1 MSEGLPPEVEQ
12 PFWLSRDWWYRAGH
26 TTVAVWVGTGLA
38 FLATLV
44 AARSLGP
51 TKYGSV
57 VLAVSLAGLIA
68 TLLDLTL
75 EEAVVFHGSRL
86 LAAQD
91 LGAFR
96 GLLSAALAIDALNA
110 LLVLAAVVSFA
121 GVISAPLSGGNTSP
135 ALLRVAALAAFATT
149 LDGTTGAVLL
159 LARRPELRAWM
170 GAWAALVR
178 VAAILIALRL
188 RAGPM
193 AVVSAFA
200 VASAIG
206 AVSQGL
212 VAWRVAHGRWPGREK
227 GARSVRAWARQLIGF
242 GIHTALATSVLA
254 GRGAL
259 IPVVFG
265 RLAGVQALGSFS
277 VANLP
282 VSAASVAT
290 GGVRMSLFR
299 EQAHMS
305 AQGDWSRLRRS
316 VRGHVFIGFAVGVP
330 AAAIGYFLLPWLIP
344 IMYSPAFSGS
354 VTSARILLIAAVLYL
369 ALGWTKTLP
378 AATGRPGLRTAVAG
392 VDLGVSVLLV
402 WALAAHESVGAA
414 TAVSMSTALL
424 LVAWWLVL
432 RSILTRMKQQGTAH
446 PVADAGTAP

>member
-1 MSEGLPPEVEQ
+1 MSEILSSEVDQ
-12 PFWLSRDWWYRAGH
+12 PFWLSRDWWFRAGH
-26 TTVAVWVGTGLA
+26 TTVAVWVGTGFA

-44 AARSLGP
+44 AARTLGP
-51 TKYGSV
+51 TGYGEV
-57 VLAVSLAGLIA
+57 VLAVSLAGLVF

-86 LAAQD
+86 LAAHD

-96 GLLSAALAIDALNA
+96 GLLSSALAIDALNGV
-110 LLVLAAVVSFA
+110 LVLAAVVLFA
-121 GVISAPLSGGNTSP
+121 GVISELLSGGNTSSE
-135 ALLRVAALAAFATT
+135 LLRVAALAVFATT

-159 LARRPELRAWM
+159 LARRPDLRAWM
-170 GAWAALVR
+170 GAWAMLVR
-178 VAAILIALRL
+178 VAAVLIALRL
-188 RAGPM
+188 GGGPM

-200 VASAIG
+200 VAAAIG

-212 VAWRVAHGRWPGREK
+212 VAWRVAHRIWPWHEK
-227 GARSVRAWARQLIGF
+227 GARPVRAWARSLVGF

-265 RLAGVQALGSFS
+265 RVAGLHALGSFS

-290 GGVRMSLFR
+290 SGLRTSLFR
-299 EQAHMS
+299 EQAHLS

-316 VRGHVFIGFAVGVP
+316 VQGHVLIGFALGVP
-330 AAAIGYFLLPWLIP
+330 AAAIGYFLLPWLISTL
-344 IMYSPAFSGS
+344 YTPAFSGS
-354 VTSARILLIAAVLYL
+354 VAPARILLIAAVLYF

-378 AATGRPGLRTAVAG
+378 AAVGRPGLRTAVAG
-392 VDLGVSVLLV
+392 VDLGVSILLV
-402 WALAAHESVGAA
+402 WRLAVYGAVGAA
-414 TAVSMSTALL
+414 TAVSASTILL
-424 LVAWWLVL
+424 AFIWWFVL
-432 RSILTRMKQQGTAH
+432 RSILDRMRQQGSVPPITDVRRE
-446 PVADAGTAP
+446 P

>member
-1 MSEGLPPEVEQ
+1 M
-12 PFWLSRDWWYRAGH
+12 
-26 TTVAVWVGTGLA
+26 
-38 FLATLV
+38 
-44 AARSLGP
+44 
-51 TKYGSV
+51 
-57 VLAVSLAGLIA
+57 SLAGLIA

-86 LAAQD
+86 LATQD

-96 GLLSAALAIDALNA
+96 GLLSAALAIDALNGV
-110 LLVLAAVVSFA
+110 LVLAAVVSFA
-121 GVISAPLSGGNTSP
+121 GVVSALLSGGLTSP

-149 LDGTTGAVLL
+149 LNGTTGAVLL

-178 VAAILIALRL
+178 VAAVLIAFRL
-188 RAGPM
+188 GAGPM

-200 VASAIG
+200 VAAAIG
-206 AVSQGL
+206 AVSQGV
-212 VAWRVAHGRWPGREK
+212 VAWRVAHRRWAGQEK
-227 GARSVRAWARQLIGF
+227 GARSVRTWAKPLVGF

-265 RLAGVQALGSFS
+265 RLAGTHALGSFS

-290 GGVRMSLFR
+290 SGLRMSLFR
-299 EQAHMS
+299 EQAHLS

-316 VRGHVFIGFAVGVP
+316 VQGHVLIGFAVGVP
-330 AAAIGYFLLPWLIP
+330 AAAIGYFLLPWLIST
-344 IMYSPAFSGS
+344 MYTPAFSGS
-354 VTSARILLIAAVLYL
+354 VAPARILLIAAVLYL

-392 VDLGVSVLLV
+392 VDLGVSLLLV
-402 WALAAHESVGAA
+402 WALATHGSVGAA
-414 TAVSMSTALL
+414 TAVSISTALL
-424 LVAWWLVL
+424 VVAWWLVL
-432 RSILTRMKQQGTAH
+432 RSISDRMKQQRSAL
-446 PVADAGTAP
+446 PKADTGTAP